1 MIIIKSR
8 ISEEWKK
15 KGNHMRIIHLI
26 KIILIIT
33 IVFLFASC
41 STERF
46 IVRSRDIEIQ
56 KQTMN
61 GITLSVKFLN
71 EDDLVERFGRV
82 NNPFIAPLSALGF
95 SRMMVFEAL
104 VENNSKNTADPVTI
118 IMPLNKI
125 EIQFGGKNK
134 NPVNRFHLYEFWKNR
149 IYKDDTYKKWNSSKI
164 NQLIKK
170 TVLPNTVISKPQSDT
185 NGLLLFM
192 GRFPNYGTADVYI
205 PIFTEDGNQ
214 LHNFRFVFQ
223 F

>member
-8 ISEEWKK
+8 ISEEWKE

-26 KIILIIT
+26 KIILIIF

-46 IVRSRDIEIQ
+46 TIRSKDIEIQ
-56 KQTMN
+56 TQTMY

-95 SRMMVFEAL
+95 TRMMVFEAL
-104 VENNSKNTADPVTI
+104 VENNSKNTADPVTIATI

-134 NPVNRFHLYEFWKNR
+134 NPVNRFHLHEFWKNR
-149 IYKDDTYKKWNSSKI
+149 ISLCFN
-164 NQLIKK
+164 
-170 TVLPNTVISKPQSDT
+170 
-185 NGLLLFM
+185 
-192 GRFPNYGTADVYI
+192 
-205 PIFTEDGNQ
+205 
-214 LHNFRFVFQ
+214 
-223 F
+223 

>member
-1 MIIIKSR
+1 
-8 ISEEWKK
+8 
-15 KGNHMRIIHLI
+15 MRIIHLI

-41 STERF
+41 GTERF
-46 IVRSRDIEIQ
+46 TIRSRDIEIQ
-56 KQTMN
+56 TQTMY

-95 SRMMVFEAL
+95 TRMMVFEAL

-118 IMPLNKI
+118 ATVIMPLNKI

-185 NGLLLFM
+185 PGLLVFM

-205 PIFTEDGNQ
+205 PIFTEDGKQ
-214 LHNFRFVFQ
+214 LHNFRFVFR

>member
-1 MIIIKSR
+1 
-8 ISEEWKK
+8 
-15 KGNHMRIIHLI
+15 MRIIRLI
-26 KIILIIT
+26 KIILLIT

-82 NNPFIAPLSALGF
+82 NNPFIAPPSALGLN
-95 SRMMVFEAL
+95 RMMVFEAL
-104 VENNSKNTADPVTI
+104 VENNLKNTADPDAIAAIVTI
-118 IMPLNKI
+118 IIPLNKI

-185 NGLLLFM
+185 AGLLVFM